1 MARSM
6 LPNLFSGRRA
16 FLALNLMAALL
27 LPAEVNAEVVADGS
41 VGPVFALNSADM
53 RVLSDYGRQSGT
65 NLFHSFRVF
74 DVTAGQRVTF
84 SGPAS
89 IANIVSR
96 VTGGN
101 ASSIDGVI
109 AADIPG
115 AAMYFINP
123 AGVVFGANAKL
134 ETQGS
139 FYAST
144 ADMLHFADGATLHA
158 SLSRDSQFS
167 SAAPAAFG
175 FLAGNAA
182 SLSANAAVL
191 QVMPGNTLALVSRDI
206 ALKDGAVL
214 YAPAGRIDLGDFEVD
229 AAHGVITLS
238 DSHVYTGNVEHQPS
252 GSIRIVG
259 GQLTLT
265 RSALL
270 NDNAADSAGGDIDI
284 QASGTVILGEDS
296 LIYVHAKGNGNAG
309 NINLQV
315 GRLEV
320 VSGSALLT
328 VNDGMANAA
337 GGHVSITTRGG
348 VRVDGISPVS
358 DERSMISTLTSGSG
372 QAGGITVRGETIA
385 ITNGAWVGSNTLGQ
399 GIGAG
404 ASGAVEL
411 SADVAVVVAGADASP
426 NYGQPSQLYSTTFGV
441 GAAGG
446 IVIEAPDV
454 SITGGGNINSVTTRI
469 EPGAG
474 RGGRIVINASGS
486 LRVDGQSWT
495 GSGPSIVQS
504 SSFGSGAA
512 GSIEIHAGSVEV
524 SEGGSIA
531 SDAFDNSVNAGAGGA
546 IRIDAVDTI
555 RISGSAPVLA
565 YPGSVLAS
573 AIDAATRGPGR
584 AGSIE
589 LQARRVE
596 VLDGGQVLT
605 TTSSEV
611 VSGLG
616 GDIHVQASEVVL
628 DRSNGELT
636 MMGVDTF
643 GAAAAGTLS
652 INTGTLEV
660 RNGASI
666 SSSSIGIQHNAGA
679 AGKVRIQASD
689 SVRIHGLSSNGL
701 PATIDSTSYGPG
713 AAGDIDI
720 QARQV
725 GVEHGGWISATAAG
739 SEAGSGDGGAI
750 GIRADGEVRVQGV
763 GDNGISS
770 RIDSSSSGSGAAGVI
785 KISAGT
791 LSILDGGQITTDTW
805 DTSPVAGPG
814 GNIAIQ
820 VKDLRVVG
828 RDAGSGRGSM
838 LTSSSAG
845 SGAAGHI
852 EIDAAKVEISDAAWI
867 KSSSLGVLA
876 DSGPGGNI
884 RVHAQSIRLANA
896 SYIFAGSSGP
906 GNAGA
911 ITLEAADA
919 ILLEHRAAV
928 YTGTTQSDGGDI
940 HLGAGSFIELVD
952 SGILTSVEG
961 GSGNGGNI
969 SLVDSAFVVLN
980 DSVIAANAFGGDGGN
995 IDIVTDYLVASPISR
1010 LEASSQLGI
1019 DGRIEVTSPPIDLGS
1034 GLAAPS
1040 IGLVDVSLMLRE
1052 TCPSQARRGRLN
1064 TFSAGG
1070 RGGLPLH
1077 PESWTPTDYTGFFSS
1092 NRSSI
1097 REGLV
1102 DRQSHSSLLSVC
1114 RSN

>member
-6 LPNLFSGRRA
+6 LPNLFAGQRV

-41 VGPVFALNSADM
+41 VGPVFALNAADM

-74 DVTAGQRVTF
+74 DIAAGQRVTF
-84 SGPAS
+84 SGPTS

-144 ADMLHFADGATLHA
+144 ADMLRFADGATLHA
-158 SLSRDSQFS
+158 SLASDSQFS

-191 QVMPGNTLALVSRDI
+191 EVMPGNTLALVSRDI
-206 ALKDGAVL
+206 GLTDGALL
-214 YAPAGRIDLGDFEVD
+214 YAPAGRIDLGDFEAD
-229 AAHGVITLS
+229 ASNGVITLS
-238 DSHVYTGNVEHQPS
+238 DSRLYTGSIENQPS

-284 QASGTVILGEDS
+284 QASGTVTLGEDS
-296 LIYVHAKGNGNAG
+296 LIYTHTEGNGNAG
-309 NINLQV
+309 NINLQA
-315 GRLEV
+315 GRLDV

-328 VNDGMANAA
+328 VNEGMANTA

-348 VRVDGISPVS
+348 VLVDGINPVS

-372 QAGGITVRGETIA
+372 QAGGIAVHGETIA
-385 ITNGAWVGSNTLGQ
+385 ITNGAWVGSNTLGLS
-399 GIGAG
+399 IGA
-404 ASGAVEL
+404 AGAVEL
-411 SADVAVVVAGADASP
+411 GADVAVVVAGADASP
-426 NYGQPSQLYSTTFGV
+426 NYGQPSQLYSTTFGT

-454 SITGGGNINSVTTRI
+454 SITGGGNIHSITTRI

-504 SSFGSGAA
+504 SSYGSGAA

-524 SEGGSIA
+524 SQGGSIA
-531 SDAFDNSVNAGAGGA
+531 SDTFDDSANAGAGGA
-546 IRIDAVDTI
+546 IHIDAVDTI

-565 YPGSVLAS
+565 YPDSVLAS

-596 VLDGGQVLT
+596 VLDGGQVLS

-636 MMGVDTF
+636 LMGVDTF

-666 SSSSIGIQHNAGA
+666 SSSSIGSQQNAGA

-701 PATIDSTSYGPG
+701 PATITSTSYGPG

-725 GVEHGGWISATAAG
+725 GVERGGWISATAAG
-739 SEAGSGDGGAI
+739 SEAGSGNGGAI
-750 GIRADGEVRVQGV
+750 GIRAEGEVRVQGV
-763 GDNGISS
+763 GDTGISS

-785 KISAGT
+785 NISAGA

-805 DTSPVAGPG
+805 DTSPVAGAG

-820 VKDLRVVG
+820 VEDLRVVG
-828 RDAGSGRGSM
+828 RDVGSGRGSM
-838 LTSSSAG
+838 LTSSTAG

-852 EIDAAKVEISDAAWI
+852 EIDAAKVEVTDAAWI

-896 SYIFAGSSGP
+896 SYIYAGSSGP

-911 ITLEAADA
+911 ITLEATDS
-919 ILLEHRAAV
+919 ILLEHGTSV
-928 YTGTTQSDGGDI
+928 YTGTAQSDGGDI

-961 GSGNGGNI
+961 GAGNGGNI
-969 SLVDSAFVVLN
+969 SLVDSTFVVLN
-980 DSVIAANAFGGDGGN
+980 DSAIAANAFGGDGGN
-995 IDIVTDYLVASPISR
+995 IDIVTDYLVATPISR
-1010 LEASSQLGI
+1010 IEASSQLGI

-1077 PESWTPTDYTGFFSS
+1077 PESWTPTDYSGLFGS
-1092 NRSSI
+1092 NRSSSS
-1097 REGLV
+1097 GQPV
-1102 DRQSHSSLLSVC
+1102 VRQSHFSLLSIC